1 MTWHL
6 KDRELEK
13 KLISIDSGFPEKLD
27 KRCEKLDNNK
37 DGDFPEYIPF
47 VIGIHDH
54 KIKIILSS
62 RDVEK
67 CPEYN
72 PNTWNEYPN
81 ITPPKLQP
89 MKIEFIKI
97 IDDTVSKVRSFGV
110 FYGGCWFIP
119 EVDSC
124 LDNYHYDGMALR
136 KLIGFSNLRFRSWE
150 D

>member
-1 MTWHL
+1 MAWHL

-72 PNTWNEYPN
+72 PNTWNEYPKV
-81 ITPPKLQP
+81 TPPQLQP
-89 MKIEFIKI
+89 MKIEFIKR
-97 IDDTVSKVRSFGV
+97 IDGIVTQVREFGV
-110 FYGGCWFIP
+110 FNKTFWFIP
-119 EVDSC
+119 AVDSG
-124 LDNYHYDGMALR
+124 LSNYHFKGMPVRL
-136 KLIGFSNLRFRSWE
+136 LNDFSNLRFRSWE